1 MKDILNLTIEFAK
14 KIQKT
19 KEYLN
24 LKKAKEIND
33 KDHELKNNIAEFNEL
48 TENVK
53 SLIKNSSKKEEIDE
67 ENSKIS
73 LIYSKI
79 VNNENMINFNKAS
92 NEMNILMNK
101 INNIL
106 IKAVNG
112 EDFENSCVE
121 FNCESCKKCSGK
133 N

>member
-1 MKDILNLTIEFAK
+1 MRDILNLTIEFAK
-14 KIQKT
+14 KIQET

-112 EDFENSCVE
+112 EDFESFCVE
-121 FNCESCKKCSGK
+121 FNCGSCKKCSGK